1 MNNIW
6 QAKMTALFVSNNFV
20 NVYFQMTFS
29 LFTMSETNKILDFRM
44 GQHNYLTL
52 IPRVFGKIGLF

>member
-1 MNNIW
+1 
-6 QAKMTALFVSNNFV
+6 MTALFVSNNFV